1 MFSTMVTVAI
11 KEFKHL
17 LRDRRFLLF
26 LVLFPVLMLAFFGYA
41 VNFDVKNI
49 KLAILDLDKSVSSRK
64 LISETTAT
72 DYFTDPV
79 YIQSSDEIR
88 KLLDSKEVHAVITIP
103 KDFEDFLERNETATI
118 QYLVDGVDANSAK
131 IISNYLD
138 AAINS
143 FNGKLQKEKLS
154 KLGMK
159 ISPPVNISPKI
170 MYNPELKSSLFF
182 IPGLITMILT
192 ITSVISVSLSLVKEN
207 ENNTIEQIKVSPV
220 SNLSMLLGKIFPY
233 LIIAYIN
240 AAMILVVGYFL
251 FGVEVQGSYFDLI
264 YAIFI
269 FLLAATSLGYLV
281 SVISPSTQVAFT
293 FGASV
298 SMLPSLVLSDFIFQV
313 ESMPM
318 IIQIFTNLTP
328 AKFFNKI
335 IRAIILRGTGFET
348 YSSQVYYLLIFS
360 AITILLSLAIAFRKE
375 RKT

>member
-17 LRDRRFLLF
+17 LRDRRFLLI

-293 FGASV
+293 FGAFV

>member
-1 MFSTMVTVAI
+1 
-11 KEFKHL
+11 
-17 LRDRRFLLF
+17 
-26 LVLFPVLMLAFFGYA
+26 MLAFFGYA

-170 MYNPELKSSLFF
+170 MYNPS
-182 IPGLITMILT
+182 
-192 ITSVISVSLSLVKEN
+192 
-207 ENNTIEQIKVSPV
+207 
-220 SNLSMLLGKIFPY
+220 
-233 LIIAYIN
+233 
-240 AAMILVVGYFL
+240 
-251 FGVEVQGSYFDLI
+251 
-264 YAIFI
+264 
-269 FLLAATSLGYLV
+269 
-281 SVISPSTQVAFT
+281 
-293 FGASV
+293 
-298 SMLPSLVLSDFIFQV
+298 
-313 ESMPM
+313 
-318 IIQIFTNLTP
+318 
-328 AKFFNKI
+328 
-335 IRAIILRGTGFET
+335 
-348 YSSQVYYLLIFS
+348 
-360 AITILLSLAIAFRKE
+360 
-375 RKT
+375 